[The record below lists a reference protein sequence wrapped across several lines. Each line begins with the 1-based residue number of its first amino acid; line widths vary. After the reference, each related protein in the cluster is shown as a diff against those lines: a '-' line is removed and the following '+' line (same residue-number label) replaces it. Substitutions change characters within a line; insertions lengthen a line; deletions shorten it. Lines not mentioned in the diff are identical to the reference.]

1 MFIDPTSQV
10 SFKSQPNQVS
20 SKIVGS
26 MPLLRWYAWCRWRCS
41 APAAQPTT
49 GVATAPK
56 EWETVP
62 ANPQVYGRDQQTC
75 YQNHGILS
83 CKILYVYNCS
93 EDLGTRARTIHMF
106 VLCLNTSPGV
116 EGKYEAIDE
125 VSRSTAQKAFLACI
139 WSPYF
144 SENILQNAIAFRFPG
159 SYYINSFW
167 SPQKKLAFNS
177 CFAAQVCPE
186 VDSAGGCFG
195 EQTGPHQWGL
205 FIWRCWGLYWWAPCM
220 ANTFTVGGYVLPC
233 KG

>member
-56 EWETVP
+56 EWETIP

-83 CKILYVYNCS
+83 CKILYVAQRPEPY
-93 EDLGTRARTIHMF
+93 I
-106 VLCLNTSPGV
+106 CLFYVWIPAQ
-116 EGKYEAIDE
+116 ELKGKYEAIDE
-125 VSRSTAQKAFLACI
+125 VSRSTAQIAFLACI

-167 SPQKKLAFNS
+167 SPPKKMAFNS

-195 EQTGPHQWGL
+195 EQTEPHQWGL
-205 FIWRCWGLYWWAPCM
+205 LIWRCWGLFWWAPCM
-220 ANTFTVGGYVLPC
+220 ANIFRRICSPMQG
-233 KG
+233 

>member
-1 MFIDPTSQV
+1 MFVDPTSQV

-116 EGKYEAIDE
+116 EGKVWGHWWGVPLYGPESVLGLHMVTILFRKYT
-125 VSRSTAQKAFLACI
+125 SKRNCI
-139 WSPYF
+139 
-144 SENILQNAIAFRFPG
+144 
-159 SYYINSFW
+159 
-167 SPQKKLAFNS
+167 
-177 CFAAQVCPE
+177 
-186 VDSAGGCFG
+186 
-195 EQTGPHQWGL
+195 
-205 FIWRCWGLYWWAPCM
+205 
-220 ANTFTVGGYVLPC
+220 
-233 KG
+233 